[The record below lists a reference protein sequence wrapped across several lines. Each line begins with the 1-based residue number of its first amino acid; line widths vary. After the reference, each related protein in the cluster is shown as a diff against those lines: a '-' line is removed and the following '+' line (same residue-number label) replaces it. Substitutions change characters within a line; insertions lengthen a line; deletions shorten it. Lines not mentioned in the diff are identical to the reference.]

1 VASWSIIGVVHADS
15 KKLSGVY
22 GMSAEDT
29 FDEDEIDWETFDWDD
44 MPAAEDTETNEANK
58 DSVATLNHDPDHDD
72 WDDDLEMDRSALLK
86 AIIDKCEKDG
96 HATSST
102 VDAEAVDEF
111 VLATF
116 GTTKVKRGLCHLM
129 GEQLQQIREA
139 FAADDKGSEA
149 RYAKLVAAIGCRSVR
164 QIKRA
169 FTKLRR
175 ESGKHSASAKLT
187 GEQRQQIHEEFTS
200 DDKGNP
206 ARYAELA
213 TSVGCTAGQVVD
225 AFTKLRRESGKR
237 QTAKLT
243 GEQRQQIHEEFAE
256 QQTQPC

>member
-1 VASWSIIGVVHADS
+1 MASWSIIGVVHADS

-29 FDEDEIDWETFDWDD
+29 FDEHEIDWDTFDWDD
-44 MPAAEDTETNEANK
+44 MPAAADTETNEANK

-72 WDDDLEMDRSALLK
+72 WDDDLEMDRSALFK

-116 GTTKVKRGLCHLM
+116 GTTKVKRGLK
-129 GEQLQQIREA
+129 GEQLQQVREA
-139 FAADDKGSEA
+139 FAADDKGSAA

-164 QIKRA
+164 QMKRL
-169 FTKLRR
+169 FTELRR
-175 ESGKHSASAKLT
+175 ESGTLRPHAASRGLT
-187 GEQRQQIHEEFTS
+187 GEQRQQIREEFVS
-200 DDKGNP
+200 DEMGGP
-206 ARYAELA
+206 AR
-213 TSVGCTAGQVVD
+213 
-225 AFTKLRRESGKR
+225 
-237 QTAKLT
+237 
-243 GEQRQQIHEEFAE
+243 
-256 QQTQPC
+256 

>member
-1 VASWSIIGVVHADS
+1 LLFAGASSGVVRADSKKLS

-29 FDEDEIDWETFDWDD
+29 FDEDEIDWDTFDWDD
-44 MPAAEDTETNEANK
+44 MLAAEDTETNEANK

-116 GTTKVKRGLCHLM
+116 GTTKVKRGLM

-139 FAADDKGSEA
+139 FAADDKRDGLMLADA
-149 RYAKLVAAIGCRSVR
+149 RLAALGARVRRRARPPLFAAAAEHRSCLHGGRASRAARTAAPAVR
-164 QIKRA
+164 SSRSHKRA
-169 FTKLRR
+169 L
-175 ESGKHSASAKLT
+175 
-187 GEQRQQIHEEFTS
+187 
-200 DDKGNP
+200 
-206 ARYAELA
+206 
-213 TSVGCTAGQVVD
+213 
-225 AFTKLRRESGKR
+225 
-237 QTAKLT
+237 
-243 GEQRQQIHEEFAE
+243 
-256 QQTQPC
+256 

>member
-1 VASWSIIGVVHADS
+1 LSDILLTLPLLDIDLASWSIIGVVHVDS

-29 FDEDEIDWETFDWDD
+29 FDEDPIDWDTFDWDD

-116 GTTKVKRGLCHLM
+116 GTTKVKRGLM

-139 FAADDKGSEA
+139 FAADDKGSVA

-164 QIKRA
+164 QVADA
-169 FTKLRR
+169 FTELRR
-175 ESGKHSASAKLT
+175 ESGTVPSGRPSSGRSKTRSGLS
-187 GEQRQQIHEEFTS
+187 
-200 DDKGNP
+200 
-206 ARYAELA
+206 
-213 TSVGCTAGQVVD
+213 
-225 AFTKLRRESGKR
+225 LRRGRTHPTSSRSRSSRAVEREATRRSPSR
-237 QTAKLT
+237 RAS
-243 GEQRQQIHEEFAE
+243 
-256 QQTQPC
+256 

>member
-1 VASWSIIGVVHADS
+1 MASWSIIGVVHADS

-29 FDEDEIDWETFDWDD
+29 FDEDEIDWDTFDWED

-149 RYAKLVAAIGCRSVR
+149 RYAKLVAAIGWGTQGWRRVR
-164 QIKRA
+164 GERTFYRYFAQRKFRLVLA
-169 FTKLRR
+169 C
-175 ESGKHSASAKLT
+175 AKA
-187 GEQRQQIHEEFTS
+187 GS
-200 DDKGNP
+200 DW
-206 ARYAELA
+206 
-213 TSVGCTAGQVVD
+213 AGS
-225 AFTKLRRESGKR
+225 RPS
-237 QTAKLT
+237 
-243 GEQRQQIHEEFAE
+243 
-256 QQTQPC
+256 